1 MAEVQDTQ
9 GTQLRRNGTV
19 VPKVRSIGPVGIGR
33 GLRDVTTLSD
43 TTHVHK
49 KNLADIP
56 EIAVELFYD
65 PEEAIHQVIMQ
76 DDALATLLPW
86 QIYAEQGN
94 SPGEVWEFSSCY
106 VVNAEIQNMEV
117 DGDMVL
123 SFSLKPQALPV
134 GLFEGVIGSLP

>member
-9 GTQLRRNGTV
+9 GTQLRRNGV
-19 VPKVRSIGPVGIGR
+19 VVTKVRSIGPLGIGR
-33 GLRDVTTLSD
+33 ALRDVTTLSD
-43 TTHVHK
+43 VNHVHK
-49 KNLADIP
+49 KNMADIP

-76 DDALATLLPW
+76 DDALGAVMPW
-86 QIYAEQGN
+86 QIFLEQGN
-94 SPGEVWEFSSCY
+94 SPGENIEFASCY

-123 SFSLKPQALPV
+123 SFSLKPQALPT
-134 GLFEGVIGSLP
+134 GLFEGVIGTLP

>member
-19 VPKVRSIGPVGIGR
+19 VAKVRSIGPVGIGR
-33 GLRDVTTLSD
+33 ALRDVTTLSD
-43 TTHVHK
+43 TVHVHK
-49 KNLADIP
+49 KNMADIP

-65 PEEAIHQVIMQ
+65 PEEAMHQQIIQ
-76 DDALATLLPW
+76 DDALGAVLPW
-86 QIYAEQGN
+86 QILLEQGN
-94 SPGEVWEFSSCY
+94 SPGEFIEFSACY
-106 VVNAEIQNMEV
+106 VINAEIQNMEV

-134 GLFEGVIGSLP
+134 GLYEGVIGTLP